1 MKDFLLTLAGIGQM
15 IGTWLGIYTPQP
27 EQVTPAPQGEV
38 RFGAVNFVGTLPTTL
53 SGSGITSSATS
64 IGVVSMTLQ
73 QTGQALSMSD
83 FGTIGYITLEPGVS
97 SRQEFAS
104 FTGITQNSNGSAVL
118 TGVTRGLAP
127 VSPYTASSTFRF
139 SHSGGTKLIVSN
151 SPPFYDTFA
160 NKQNA
165 ASITG
170 QYTFAST
177 AIPQMATNT
186 TSAQL
191 VANGT
196 STLATLEYVN
206 TVAVSGAANA
216 TEAVKGISE
225 LGTAAEMASSTIFG
239 STGASTVIQTKN
251 ATDTPQSKCNS
262 AGSANGAGCVP
273 VTQLDGKISPQF
285 IATSSAYTYNWG
297 ATSTFTNLVVQSAS
311 STGFLKYFGDGSD
324 GTVTASAGTTTLT
337 RDMYYANLTIPAG
350 ATVTPAGYK
359 IFVSGTLTVTGGFSR
374 DGVNGGNGGAGGGA
388 GSGGNGGTAG
398 TATSSGS
405 VYGWGLAGAG
415 GVGANGSNGGGGC
428 PATASGGA
436 SPNESNT
443 LYSSILS
450 GAGGTGGAGEQG
462 GAGSA
467 GALGSAWS
475 ASTSL
480 RNYTS
485 LLEMF
490 DQNGLFHI
498 GVAGSGGGGGGCST
512 VNNGSGGG
520 GGGGGTQGGLLYIF
534 AKNIVISSTGAISAK
549 GGKGGN
555 GGSGGAVN
563 GGGGAGGGGGSGG
576 LIIFIYQTLVN
587 SGTISV
593 AGGTFGTGAVGN
605 GGGGTGSNGNAGSTG
620 TIFYF

>member
-15 IGTWLGIYTPQP
+15 IGTWLGIYTPQT
-27 EQVTPAPQGEV
+27 EQVTPAPQEQV
-38 RFGAVNFVGTLPTTL
+38 KFGAINFVGTLPTTL

-139 SHSGGTKLIVSN
+139 SHGGGTKLIVSN

-160 NKQNA
+160 NKNNA
-165 ASITG
+165 GTITG

-251 ATDTPQSKCNS
+251 ATDTPLAKCNS
-262 AGSANGAGCVP
+262 VGSASGSGCAVIA
-273 VTQLDGKISPQF
+273 QLDGKISPNF
-285 IATSSAYTYNWG
+285 IATSSAYSYNWG
-297 ATSTFTNLVVQSAS
+297 ASTTFSGVTTLNGTTTSNASTTFNGQVTFASTTIGINDTYLTAQETIATGTPVVIGAGTDSTSDSYTISTGHATLYSFSPAATVWRSQGFTTSAQAVSVSHITFWCTTNASLETFTAS
-311 STGFLKYFGDGSD
+311 IRADSGGLPTGSD
-324 GTVTASAGTTTLT
+324 IGAITGTATCNTAGSANATLTFSSPVSVSPNTVYHVVFRCTNNSGSNTCGIQGNNSAGTVTNSSANAGTSWSASNGAFDMTYNEISTVSGQVSKTKATVSGDRNQNFIGFTNTGGATSSILRVQTQGVVTGLSGLT
-337 RDMYYANLTIPAG
+337 AG
-350 ATVTPAGYK
+350 AIYYLSNTV
-359 IFVSGTLTVTGGFSR
+359 
-374 DGVNGGNGGAGGGA
+374 GAI
-388 GSGGNGGTAG
+388 STTAG
-398 TATSSGS
+398 TVTKKIGRALSAT
-405 VYGWGLAGAG
+405 
-415 GVGANGSNGGGGC
+415 
-428 PATASGGA
+428 
-436 SPNESNT
+436 T
-443 LYSSILS
+443 L
-450 GAGGTGGAGEQG
+450 
-462 GAGSA
+462 
-467 GALGSAWS
+467 
-475 ASTSL
+475 
-480 RNYTS
+480 
-485 LLEMF
+485 
-490 DQNGLFHI
+490 
-498 GVAGSGGGGGGCST
+498 
-512 VNNGSGGG
+512 
-520 GGGGGTQGGLLYIF
+520 
-534 AKNIVISSTGAISAK
+534 
-549 GGKGGN
+549 
-555 GGSGGAVN
+555 
-563 GGGGAGGGGGSGG
+563 
-576 LIIFIYQTLVN
+576 LIIN
-587 SGTISV
+587 D
-593 AGGTFGTGAVGN
+593 N
-605 GGGGTGSNGNAGSTG
+605 
-620 TIFYF
+620 